1 MKMNK
6 SGTNTLLTITK
17 LILWGTGG
25 FIVGLLL
32 LALVDLGTDKEPW
45 EDDRGF
51 LQVFTTATAE
61 YQTDYLIVTERGK
74 GYANSSQ
81 YTEAYHISMDIVDAS
96 IDLCDEIIRFEEK
109 YKEYLTSEQQQYI
122 DDWKA
127 TTEHMS
133 DGWAYYKT
141 SVDENTSA
149 YDSNVYYGISESYE
163 SYAKVRTFQESVM
176 SEYE

>member
-6 SGTNTLLTITK
+6 SGTNTLPTVTQ

-32 LALVDLGTDKEPW
+32 LALVNVGTDKEPW

-51 LQVFTTATAE
+51 LQVFTTATAD
-61 YQTDYLIVTERGK
+61 YQTDYLIITERGK

-81 YTEAYHISMDIVDAS
+81 YSEAYHISMDIVDAS
-96 IDLCDEIIRFEEK
+96 IDLCDEIIRFEDK
-109 YKEYLTSEQQQYI
+109 YKDYLTSDQQEYI
-122 DDWKA
+122 NNWKD

-149 YDSNVYYGISESYE
+149 YDGNVYYGITASYE
-163 SYAKVRTFQESVM
+163 SYAKVLAFQESVM

>member
-17 LILWGTGG
+17 LFLWGVGG
-25 FIVGLLL
+25 LIVGLLL
-32 LALVDLGTDKEPW
+32 LALVDVGTDKEPW

-51 LQVFTTATAE
+51 LQVFTTATAD

-74 GYANSSQ
+74 GYANSAQ
-81 YTEAYHISMDIVDAS
+81 YSEAYHISMDIVDAS
-96 IDLCDEIIRFEEK
+96 IDLCDEIIRFEDK
-109 YKEYLTSEQQQYI
+109 YKDYLTSDQQEYI
-122 DDWKA
+122 NNWKD

-149 YDSNVYYGISESYE
+149 YDGNVYYGITESYK
-163 SYAKVRTFQESVM
+163 SYAKVLAFQESVM